1 MIELF
6 QKSALTNNAQR
17 MPPEYEYIKNIY
29 LREFLNLQD
38 YYATRVYA
46 VKNQHFLVRLLTHVD
61 TPLSYDLDRFVE
73 ATRTRGPYL
82 AKAFKM
88 TSEIDRGQIHQGEFY
103 GQGSRE
109 IILYIDD
116 YFDIYYAERNW
127 KRISAV
133 NTIWHPKSDLGFMLG
148 NGKISGNET
157 GMCFITINLP
167 MLALQLRCFMREQ
180 KIKAEFQSGS
190 VLGLTH
196 FVHMYV
202 LPNMLFQ
209 HTDIVIANRLYNMF
223 YDLDMGITRFK
234 HAFPIVNYSNKLD
247 SVLDKLIGD
256 YYGRS
261 MEYEWLLSAMP
272 GFSQSNMLNSLMLP
286 DIAPTRQAWW
296 ALYLS
301 RLKIIELLVDFGGI
315 ASITRNRD
323 LINKMKRDI
332 KRLRQDSVMND
343 MFKGS
348 SLLDIETRFDK
359 LSNL

>member
-6 QKSALTNNAQR
+6 QKATRSVNAQR

-38 YYATRVYA
+38 YYANRVYA

-61 TPLSYDLDRFVE
+61 TPMSYDLDRFVE
-73 ATRTRGPYL
+73 ATRARGPYI

-88 TSEIDRGQIHQGEFY
+88 TSEIDKGQIHQGEFY

-109 IILYIDD
+109 VIFYVDD
-116 YFDIYYAERNW
+116 YFDVYYAERNW

-148 NGKISGNET
+148 NGKVSGNET
-157 GMCFITINLP
+157 GMCFITVNLA
-167 MLALQLRCFMREQ
+167 MLAIQLRCFMREQ
-180 KIKAEFQSGS
+180 KIKAEFQNGS
-190 VLGLTH
+190 ILGLTH

-202 LPNMLFQ
+202 LPNMLYQ

-223 YDLDMGITRFK
+223 YGLDMGIARFK
-234 HAFPIVNYSNKLD
+234 HAFPIVNYSDKLD
-247 SVLDKLIGD
+247 GVLDKLIGD
-256 YYGRS
+256 YYSRS

-272 GFSQSNMLNSLMLP
+272 GFSQTDMLRGLMLP
-286 DIAPTRQAWW
+286 DVAPTRQVWW

-301 RLKIIELLVDFGGI
+301 RLKIMEFMIDLGG
-315 ASITRNRD
+315 SKSLDRNRD
-323 LINKMKRDI
+323 LINRMKRDI
-332 KRLRQDSVMND
+332 KRLRQDNAIYD
-343 MFKGS
+343 MLKGDV
-348 SLLDIETRFDK
+348 LKDIDYRFDK
-359 LSNL
+359 LLNM